1 MLPRGEGI
9 MTATK
14 SSIEWAEDQATSLIS
29 ALGNRWLHTKGVVER
44 ARHVGKVFNDA
55 DRSLLIE
62 AAYLHDI
69 GYAPSLNKTNFHP
82 LDGATYLQ
90 SQGQT
95 RLASLVAYH
104 SGAQFEARLRDLA
117 NKLYKFQPEH
127 SAIADAL
134 TYCDMTTGPTGL
146 HISFEERLADIFQR
160 YDEAHI
166 INRAFHQAIPSLAQA
181 IMRTR
186 DMTPIGE
193 ILGHLRPVWSKSGGQ
208 EQSSLN

>member
-1 MLPRGEGI
+1 MLPRGKGT
-9 MTATK
+9 MTTTK
-14 SSIEWAEDQATSLIS
+14 SRIEWAKDQAASLIS

-44 ARHVGKVFNDA
+44 ARHVGKAFNEA

-82 LDGATYLQ
+82 LDGATYLR

-104 SGAQFEARLRDLA
+104 SAAQFEARLRGLA
-117 NKLYKFQPEH
+117 SELSKFQPEH

-134 TYCDMTTGPTGL
+134 TYCDMITGPTGL
-146 HISFEERLADIFQR
+146 EVPFEERIAAIFQR
-160 YDEAHI
+160 Y
-166 INRAFHQAIPSLAQA
+166 
-181 IMRTR
+181 
-186 DMTPIGE
+186 
-193 ILGHLRPVWSKSGGQ
+193 
-208 EQSSLN
+208 